1 MGLLN
6 DNNLILWQGSF
17 NEVESETNA
26 VADSI
31 FMNVNETYAT
41 LYPLDNDV
49 SNYGIDYSQFGFT
62 YQDNPNKP
70 ARFNRSSGL
79 VTYFPRKP
87 LANGQIRTLKYKWK
101 DIKGVESNEAII
113 SINITNRPLGWR
125 GVTDSASC
133 VVNQNMQNTGYVQF
147 NQLERYYTDDDTAVS
162 PTQVKPNISS
172 DPDYIE
178 PTINEAICPVGA
190 IGTSVQFIT
199 ELPLS
204 SGVGGNFC
212 TFTGS
217 QKFRNPDTGAIV
229 LDLFASDSTATNQ
242 TFEATAGTYN
252 IEFRIQ
258 KGADASVIKMKIV
271 KPDDTIFADI
281 DITTSP
287 VFTYTVNNV
296 PIGLLGLR
304 FIIYQGTI

>member
-87 LANGQIRTLKYKWK
+87 LVSGQIRTLKYKWK
-101 DIKGVESNEAII
+101 DIKGVESNEAVI

-147 NQLERYYTDDDTAVS
+147 NQLERYYTDYDTAVS
-162 PTQVKPNISS
+162 PAQIKPNISS

-178 PTINEAICPVGA
+178 PTINETVCPVGA
-190 IGTSVQFIT
+190 IGTTVQFIT
-199 ELPLS
+199 ELPLV
-204 SGVGGNFC
+204 SGSDTAVIFI
-212 TFTGS
+212 GS
-217 QKFRNPDTGAIV
+217 QKFRNPATGAIV
-229 LDLFASDSTATNQ
+229 LDTILGSFDEIQ
-242 TFEATAGTYN
+242 YREITAGTYN

-258 KGADASVIKMKIV
+258 KGAETSLVKMKIV

-287 VFTYTVNNV
+287 VYTYTVNNV